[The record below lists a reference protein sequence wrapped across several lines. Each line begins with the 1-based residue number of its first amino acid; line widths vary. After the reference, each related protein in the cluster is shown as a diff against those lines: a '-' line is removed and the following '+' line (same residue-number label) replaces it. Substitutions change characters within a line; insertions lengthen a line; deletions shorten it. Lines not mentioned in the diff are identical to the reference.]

1 MEVSNEGRV
10 HWSAGTV
17 GYDETRGGITDL
29 GRDAVDYAG
38 LAASFQFDLRLIELV
53 GFRGVLRGLPVP

>member
-38 LAASFQFDLRLIELV
+38 LAASCQFDLCLLELV